1 MAARMLTALMTF
13 RCKILPA
20 IFVAILLSKVLI
32 YLIDYQTITKIKVQL
47 FLKHKYNNFCAL
59 FGIHS
64 LSFLPRK
71 IYHASLVSYISFI
84 YLYSI

>member
-1 MAARMLTALMTF
+1 LRAILAA
-13 RCKILPA
+13 ILPSNA
-20 IFVAILLSKVLI
+20 LP
-32 YLIDYQTITKIKVQL
+32 YLIDYQNISKIKLQL
-47 FLKHKYNNFCAL
+47 FLKHKYNNFCPL

-71 IYHASLVSYISFI
+71 INHTPLVSYISFI